1 MKLKKLI
8 KFAKKLN
15 MENNNWEVKW
25 VTNELTKSLE
35 YWEKQNNESMS
46 LYKVEIGGKTIS
58 MDERTTITPI
68 YLNGKRIKITV
79 TEE

>member
-1 MKLKKLI
+1 
-8 KFAKKLN
+8 

-25 VTNELTKSLE
+25 ITNELSKSLD
-35 YWEKQNNESMS
+35 YWEKQDNESMS
-46 LYKVEIGGKTIS
+46 LYKIEIGGKTIS

-79 TEE
+79 SED

>member
-1 MKLKKLI
+1 
-8 KFAKKLN
+8 

-25 VTNELTKSLE
+25 VTNELNKSLE
-35 YWEKQNNESMS
+35 YWEKQDNESMS
-46 LYKVEIGGKTIS
+46 LYKIEIGGKTIS

-79 TEE
+79 SED

>member
-1 MKLKKLI
+1 MEHTK
-8 KFAKKLN
+8 N

-25 VTNELTKSLE
+25 VTNELSKSLE
-35 YWEKQNNESMS
+35 YWEKQDNESMS

>member
-1 MKLKKLI
+1 MEHTK
-8 KFAKKLN
+8 N

-25 VTNELTKSLE
+25 VTGELSKSLE

-46 LYKVEIGGKTIS
+46 MYNVKVGGKTIS
-58 MDERTTITPI
+58 MDERMTITPI
-68 YLNGKRIKITV
+68 TLNGKRIKITI

>member
-1 MKLKKLI
+1 
-8 KFAKKLN
+8 

-25 VTNELTKSLE
+25 VTNELTKSLD
-35 YWEKQNNESMS
+35 YWENQDNESMS
-46 LYKVEIGGKTIS
+46 LYKVEVGGKTIS

-79 TEE
+79 SED

>member
-1 MKLKKLI
+1 
-8 KFAKKLN
+8 

-25 VTNELTKSLE
+25 VTNELTKSLD
-35 YWEKQNNESMS
+35 YWEKQKNESMS
-46 LYKVEIGGKTIS
+46 LYKVEVGGKTIS

-79 TEE
+79 SED

>member
-1 MKLKKLI
+1 
-8 KFAKKLN
+8 

-25 VTNELTKSLE
+25 VTNELSKSLE
-35 YWEKQNNESMS
+35 YWEKQDNESMS

-58 MDERTTITPI
+58 IDERTTITPI

>member
-25 VTNELTKSLE
+25 VTNELTKSLD
-35 YWEKQNNESMS
+35 YWEKQDNESMS
-46 LYKVEIGGKTIS
+46 LYKIEIGGKTIS

>member
-1 MKLKKLI
+1 MEHTK
-8 KFAKKLN
+8 N

-25 VTNELTKSLE
+25 VTNELSKSLE
-35 YWEKQNNESMS
+35 YWKKQDNESMS
-46 LYKVEIGGKTIS
+46 LYKIEIGGKTIS

-68 YLNGKRIKITV
+68 YLNGKRIKITI